1 MIFPK
6 LTADEEWA
14 TKTRF
19 EYCSL
24 RSPDDGTKFVHV
36 FNDQAQKLV
45 GMDIPRRSLAIAK
58 ELAILTTNLPTAWDT
73 SIFLRVDDERVDLI
87 KALIVGPKD
96 TPYENGCFIFDI
108 FLPHSYNQT
117 SPMVKSMTTNG
128 GLYRYNPNLYADGKV
143 CLSLL
148 GTWSGPGWIAGKSTL
163 LQVLISI
170 QSLILCEEPYCNE
183 PGWAGQ
189 EGSAASKKY
198 SANIRRMTIIDAM
211 ANNIKMPP
219 KPCEWLP
226 WGSVI
231 NISRGGD
238 QGALPPEGRRDSRP
252 A

>member
-1 MIFPK
+1 MAPVTRGLPVSDVGIFL
-6 LTADEEWA
+6 LTSDEEWA
-14 TKTRF
+14 MSKRF

-24 RSPDDGTKFVHV
+24 RNPADDTKFLHA
-36 FNDQAQKLV
+36 FDDPAQKLV

-73 SIFLRVDDERVDLI
+73 SIFLRVDDERVDII
-87 KALIVGPKD
+87 KAMIIGPKD

-108 FLPHSYNQT
+108 FLPQAYNQS
-117 SPMVKSMTTNG
+117 SPNVKSMTTNG

-183 PGWAGQ
+183 PGWASQG
-189 EGSAASKKY
+189 GSASSKRY
-198 SANIRRMTIIDAM
+198 SANIRRMVLVDAM
-211 ANNIKMPP
+211 ANNIKTPP
-219 KPCEWLP
+219 HPCKLNTAESW
-226 WGSVI
+226 S
-231 NISRGGD
+231 
-238 QGALPPEGRRDSRP
+238 
-252 A
+252 